1 MAVAGAGDWEVIGW
15 TTATLI
21 GSDQWRLSGL
31 LRGMLQTE
39 AIAIEAG
46 AKVVI
51 INDRLRTI
59 SLPPHQV
66 GVPLLWQIGPRETLT
81 YTYIP

>member
-1 MAVAGAGDWEVIGW
+1 M
-15 TTATLI
+15 

-39 AIAIEAG
+39 ARAKQAE

-66 GVPLLWQIGPRETLT
+66 GVPLLWQIGYRETIS